1 MISLDPEI
9 EIKCIYLHADVSLC
23 EEENTRKRG
32 QMSEDKWRNRMV
44 QKDAKR
50 HMQIKKTI
58 AWTPKSSWSYVINH
72 IQAVVFFEV
81 NGHELSFCHCSM

>member
-32 QMSEDKWRNRMV
+32 HSENVRRQV
-44 QKDAKR
+44 
-50 HMQIKKTI
+50 KKQDDTKMLKE
-58 AWTPKSSWSYVINH
+58 T
-72 IQAVVFFEV
+72 
-81 NGHELSFCHCSM
+81 CR